1 MLFRSDNGIEKLA
14 DYCEEHYNDFIM
26 RYGFIDLLDIDILID
41 KMKKASVMELRLII
55 DIFKTVYGA
64 KNINDFFTND
74 KEIICTFKRKVEEKS
89 YSFSVFDEILEN
101 AKNYDA
107 LFLLGDTFNTFED
120 AEKLKEEFSKKSEI
134 YNKNIYLLKGNHE
147 YLKSGGI
154 NLSKLKFANNIKIIE
169 NIDFINLDNLDILAV
184 AFSENYNIDN
194 DFLKRVENLKE
205 KNRIFLGHGIVEGT
219 LWAIEENEESA
230 FIPIEIIKRVKP
242 NLAIVG
248 HIHKQMETNIENI
261 NIIYIGSARVWR
273 KSKSEMGTRK
283 CLALNIDC
291 DSITK
296 NYIDLKSAG
305 EYRVYNLNINDID
318 LKIENIYINWNYKD
332 IIDINIY
339 GIIED
344 EILLENKK
352 KEIINKYSKYA
363 REINI
368 KSANLFFLENAYN
381 ENIIKEFLNVAEEF
395 ENKSVDD
402 EYLEIVEL
410 AKYIGIE
417 KISLALQNKK

>member
-1 MLFRSDNGIEKLA
+1 MTK
-14 DYCEEHYNDFIM
+14 
-26 RYGFIDLLDIDILID
+26 ILIAAD
-41 KMKKASVMELRLII
+41 LHLSIS
-55 DIFKTVYGA
+55 
-64 KNINDFFTND
+64 
-74 KEIICTFKRKVEEKS
+74 EKS

-120 AEKLKEEFSKKSEI
+120 AEKLKEEFSKKSKI

-154 NLSKLKFANNIKIIE
+154 NLSKLKFADNIKIIE

-248 HIHKQMETNIENI
+248 HIHKQMEINIENI

-273 KSKSEMGTRK
+273 KSKSEMGARK

-318 LKIENIYINWNYKD
+318 FKIENIYKNWNYKD

>member
-1 MLFRSDNGIEKLA
+1 MTK
-14 DYCEEHYNDFIM
+14 
-26 RYGFIDLLDIDILID
+26 ILIAAD
-41 KMKKASVMELRLII
+41 LHLSIS
-55 DIFKTVYGA
+55 
-64 KNINDFFTND
+64 
-74 KEIICTFKRKVEEKS
+74 EKS

-120 AEKLKEEFSKKSEI
+120 AEKLKEEFSKKSAI

-154 NLSKLKFANNIKIIE
+154 NLSKLKFADNIKIIE

-248 HIHKQMETNIENI
+248 HIHKQIEINIENI

-273 KSKSEMGTRK
+273 KSKSEVGTRK

-318 LKIENIYINWNYKD
+318 FKIENIYKNWNYKD

-381 ENIIKEFLNVAEEF
+381 ENIIKEFLNVAEKF

>member
-1 MLFRSDNGIEKLA
+1 MTK
-14 DYCEEHYNDFIM
+14 
-26 RYGFIDLLDIDILID
+26 ILIAAD
-41 KMKKASVMELRLII
+41 LHLSV
-55 DIFKTVYGA
+55 T
-64 KNINDFFTND
+64 
-74 KEIICTFKRKVEEKS
+74 EKS

-154 NLSKLKFANNIKIIE
+154 NLSKLKFADNIKIIE

-205 KNRIFLGHGIVEGT
+205 KSRIFLGHGIVEGT

-248 HIHKQMETNIENI
+248 HIHKQMEINIENI

-273 KSKSEMGTRK
+273 KSKSEMGARK

-318 LKIENIYINWNYKD
+318 LKIENIYKNWNYKD

>member
-1 MLFRSDNGIEKLA
+1 MTK
-14 DYCEEHYNDFIM
+14 
-26 RYGFIDLLDIDILID
+26 ILIAAD
-41 KMKKASVMELRLII
+41 LHLSIS
-55 DIFKTVYGA
+55 
-64 KNINDFFTND
+64 
-74 KEIICTFKRKVEEKS
+74 EKS

-107 LFLLGDTFNTFED
+107 LFLLGDTFNSFED

-248 HIHKQMETNIENI
+248 HIHKQMEINIENI
-261 NIIYIGSARVWR
+261 NIIYSGSARVWR
-273 KSKSEMGTRK
+273 KSKSEMGARK

-291 DSITK
+291 NSITK

-318 LKIENIYINWNYKD
+318 LKIENIYKNWNYKD

>member
-1 MLFRSDNGIEKLA
+1 MTK
-14 DYCEEHYNDFIM
+14 
-26 RYGFIDLLDIDILID
+26 ILIAAD
-41 KMKKASVMELRLII
+41 LHLSIS
-55 DIFKTVYGA
+55 
-64 KNINDFFTND
+64 
-74 KEIICTFKRKVEEKS
+74 EKS
-89 YSFSVFDEILEN
+89 YSFSVFEEILEN

-154 NLSKLKFANNIKIIE
+154 NLSKLKFADNIKIIE
-169 NIDFINLDNLDILAV
+169 NIDFINLYNLDILAV

-273 KSKSEMGTRK
+273 KSKSEMGARK

-305 EYRVYNLNINDID
+305 KYRVYNLNINDID
-318 LKIENIYINWNYKD
+318 LKIENIYKNWNYKD

-339 GIIED
+339 GIVED

-395 ENKSVDD
+395 ESKSVDD

>member
-1 MLFRSDNGIEKLA
+1 MTK
-14 DYCEEHYNDFIM
+14 
-26 RYGFIDLLDIDILID
+26 ILIAAD
-41 KMKKASVMELRLII
+41 LHLSIS
-55 DIFKTVYGA
+55 
-64 KNINDFFTND
+64 
-74 KEIICTFKRKVEEKS
+74 EKS

-154 NLSKLKFANNIKIIE
+154 NLSKLKFADNIKIIE

-248 HIHKQMETNIENI
+248 HIHKQMEINIENI

-273 KSKSEMGTRK
+273 KSKSEMGARK

-318 LKIENIYINWNYKD
+318 LKIENIYKNWNYKD

-381 ENIIKEFLNVAEEF
+381 ENIIKEFLNIAEEF

>member
-1 MLFRSDNGIEKLA
+1 MTK
-14 DYCEEHYNDFIM
+14 
-26 RYGFIDLLDIDILID
+26 ILIAAD
-41 KMKKASVMELRLII
+41 LHLSV
-55 DIFKTVYGA
+55 T
-64 KNINDFFTND
+64 
-74 KEIICTFKRKVEEKS
+74 EKS

-154 NLSKLKFANNIKIIE
+154 NLSKLKFADNIKIIE

-248 HIHKQMETNIENI
+248 HIHKQMEINIENI

-318 LKIENIYINWNYKD
+318 LKIENIYKNWNYKD

-381 ENIIKEFLNVAEEF
+381 ENIIKEFLNVADEF
-395 ENKSVDD
+395 ESKSVDD

>member
-1 MLFRSDNGIEKLA
+1 MTK
-14 DYCEEHYNDFIM
+14 
-26 RYGFIDLLDIDILID
+26 ILIAAD
-41 KMKKASVMELRLII
+41 LHLSV
-55 DIFKTVYGA
+55 T
-64 KNINDFFTND
+64 
-74 KEIICTFKRKVEEKS
+74 EKS

-154 NLSKLKFANNIKIIE
+154 NLSKLKFADNIKIIE

-205 KNRIFLGHGIVEGT
+205 KNRIFFGHGIVEGT

-242 NLAIVG
+242 NLSIVG
-248 HIHKQMETNIENI
+248 HIHKQMEINIENI

-273 KSKSEMGTRK
+273 KSKSEMGARK

-318 LKIENIYINWNYKD
+318 LKIENIYKNWNYKD

-381 ENIIKEFLNVAEEF
+381 ENIIKEFLNVTEEF
-395 ENKSVDD
+395 ESKSVDD

>member
-1 MLFRSDNGIEKLA
+1 MTK
-14 DYCEEHYNDFIM
+14 
-26 RYGFIDLLDIDILID
+26 ILIAAD
-41 KMKKASVMELRLII
+41 LHLSIS
-55 DIFKTVYGA
+55 
-64 KNINDFFTND
+64 
-74 KEIICTFKRKVEEKS
+74 EKS

-154 NLSKLKFANNIKIIE
+154 GLNKLKFADNIKIIE

-248 HIHKQMETNIENI
+248 HIHKQMEINIENI

-273 KSKSEMGTRK
+273 KSKSEMGARK

-318 LKIENIYINWNYKD
+318 FKIENIYENWNYKD

-368 KSANLFFLENAYN
+368 KSVNLFFLENVYN
-381 ENIIKEFLNVAEEF
+381 ENIIKEFLNVTEEF

>member
-1 MLFRSDNGIEKLA
+1 MTK
-14 DYCEEHYNDFIM
+14 
-26 RYGFIDLLDIDILID
+26 ILIAAD
-41 KMKKASVMELRLII
+41 LHLSV
-55 DIFKTVYGA
+55 T
-64 KNINDFFTND
+64 
-74 KEIICTFKRKVEEKS
+74 EKS

-154 NLSKLKFANNIKIIE
+154 NLRKLKFADNIKIIE

-248 HIHKQMETNIENI
+248 HIHKQMEINIENI

-273 KSKSEMGTRK
+273 KSKSEMGARK

-318 LKIENIYINWNYKD
+318 LKIENIYKNWNYKD

-395 ENKSVDD
+395 ESKSVDD

>member
-1 MLFRSDNGIEKLA
+1 MSK
-14 DYCEEHYNDFIM
+14 
-26 RYGFIDLLDIDILID
+26 ILIAAD
-41 KMKKASVMELRLII
+41 LHLSV
-55 DIFKTVYGA
+55 T
-64 KNINDFFTND
+64 
-74 KEIICTFKRKVEEKS
+74 EKY

-154 NLSKLKFANNIKIIE
+154 NLSKLKFADNIKIIE

-273 KSKSEMGTRK
+273 KSKSEMGARK
-283 CLALNIDC
+283 CLALNIENN
-291 DSITK
+291 SIIK
-296 NYIDLKSAG
+296 KYIDLKSAG

-318 LKIENIYINWNYKD
+318 LKIENIYKNWNYKD

-344 EILLENKK
+344 EIQLENKK

-395 ENKSVDD
+395 ESKSVDD
-402 EYLEIVEL
+402 EYLEIFEL

>member
-1 MLFRSDNGIEKLA
+1 MTK
-14 DYCEEHYNDFIM
+14 
-26 RYGFIDLLDIDILID
+26 ILIAAD
-41 KMKKASVMELRLII
+41 LHLSV
-55 DIFKTVYGA
+55 T
-64 KNINDFFTND
+64 
-74 KEIICTFKRKVEEKS
+74 EKS

-154 NLSKLKFANNIKIIE
+154 NLSKLKFADNIKIIE

-230 FIPIEIIKRVKP
+230 FIPIEIIKKVNP
-242 NLAIVG
+242 NIAVIG
-248 HIHKQMETNIENI
+248 HIHKQMEINIENI
-261 NIIYIGSARVWR
+261 NIIYSGSARVWR
-273 KSKSEMGTRK
+273 KSKSETGIRK
-283 CLALNIDC
+283 CLALNIENN
-291 DSITK
+291 SIIK
-296 NYIDLKSAG
+296 KYIDLKSAG
-305 EYRVYNLNINDID
+305 EYRAYNLNINDID
-318 LKIENIYINWNYKD
+318 LKIENIYKNWNYKD

-395 ENKSVDD
+395 ESKSVDD

>member
-1 MLFRSDNGIEKLA
+1 MTK
-14 DYCEEHYNDFIM
+14 
-26 RYGFIDLLDIDILID
+26 ILIAAD
-41 KMKKASVMELRLII
+41 LHLSIS
-55 DIFKTVYGA
+55 
-64 KNINDFFTND
+64 
-74 KEIICTFKRKVEEKS
+74 EKY

-134 YNKNIYLLKGNHE
+134 YNKNIYLIKGNHE

-154 NLSKLKFANNIKIIE
+154 NLSKLKFADNIKIIE
-169 NIDFINLDNLDILAV
+169 NIDFINLYNLDILAV

-248 HIHKQMETNIENI
+248 HIHKQMEINIENI

-273 KSKSEMGTRK
+273 KSKSEMGARK

-318 LKIENIYINWNYKD
+318 LKIENIYKNWNYKD

-368 KSANLFFLENAYN
+368 KSANLFFLKTL
-381 ENIIKEFLNVAEEF
+381 IT
-395 ENKSVDD
+395 
-402 EYLEIVEL
+402 
-410 AKYIGIE
+410 
-417 KISLALQNKK
+417 KI

>member
-1 MLFRSDNGIEKLA
+1 MTK
-14 DYCEEHYNDFIM
+14 
-26 RYGFIDLLDIDILID
+26 ILIAAD
-41 KMKKASVMELRLII
+41 LHLSIS
-55 DIFKTVYGA
+55 
-64 KNINDFFTND
+64 
-74 KEIICTFKRKVEEKS
+74 EKS

-147 YLKSGGI
+147 YLKSGGM
-154 NLSKLKFANNIKIIE
+154 NLSKLKFADNIKIIE

-273 KSKSEMGTRK
+273 KSKSEIGARK

-318 LKIENIYINWNYKD
+318 LKIESIYKNWNYKD

-344 EILLENKK
+344 EFLLENKK

>member
-1 MLFRSDNGIEKLA
+1 MTK
-14 DYCEEHYNDFIM
+14 
-26 RYGFIDLLDIDILID
+26 ILIAAD
-41 KMKKASVMELRLII
+41 LHLSV
-55 DIFKTVYGA
+55 T
-64 KNINDFFTND
+64 
-74 KEIICTFKRKVEEKS
+74 EKS

-154 NLSKLKFANNIKIIE
+154 NLSKLKFADNIKIIE

-248 HIHKQMETNIENI
+248 HIHKQMEINIENI

-273 KSKSEMGTRK
+273 KSKSEMGARK

-318 LKIENIYINWNYKD
+318 LKIENIYKNWNYKD

-381 ENIIKEFLNVAEEF
+381 ENIIKEFLNVAEKF
-395 ENKSVDD
+395 ESKSVDD

-417 KISLALQNKK
+417 KIFLALQNKK

>member
-1 MLFRSDNGIEKLA
+1 MTK
-14 DYCEEHYNDFIM
+14 
-26 RYGFIDLLDIDILID
+26 ILIAAD
-41 KMKKASVMELRLII
+41 LHLSIS
-55 DIFKTVYGA
+55 
-64 KNINDFFTND
+64 
-74 KEIICTFKRKVEEKS
+74 EKS

-120 AEKLKEEFSKKSEI
+120 AEKLKEEFSKKSAI

-147 YLKSGGI
+147 YLKSVGI
-154 NLSKLKFANNIKIIE
+154 NLSKLKFADNIKIIE

-248 HIHKQMETNIENI
+248 HIHKQMEINIENI

-273 KSKSEMGTRK
+273 KSKSEMGARK
-283 CLALNIDC
+283 CVALNIDC

-318 LKIENIYINWNYKD
+318 LKIENIYKNWNYKD

-344 EILLENKK
+344 EIQLEIKK
-352 KEIINKYSKYA
+352 KEIINKYLEFV

-368 KSANLFFLENAYN
+368 KNSNLFFLENAYN
-381 ENIIKEFLNVAEEF
+381 ENIIKEFLNIAEEF
-395 ENKSVDD
+395 ESKSVDD

>member
-1 MLFRSDNGIEKLA
+1 MTK
-14 DYCEEHYNDFIM
+14 
-26 RYGFIDLLDIDILID
+26 ILIAAD
-41 KMKKASVMELRLII
+41 LHLSV
-55 DIFKTVYGA
+55 T
-64 KNINDFFTND
+64 
-74 KEIICTFKRKVEEKS
+74 EKS

-248 HIHKQMETNIENI
+248 HIHKQMEINIENI

-318 LKIENIYINWNYKD
+318 LKIENIYKNWNYKD

-368 KSANLFFLENAYN
+368 KSANLFFLENALN

-395 ENKSVDD
+395 ESKSVDD

>member
-1 MLFRSDNGIEKLA
+1 MTK
-14 DYCEEHYNDFIM
+14 
-26 RYGFIDLLDIDILID
+26 ILIAAD
-41 KMKKASVMELRLII
+41 LHLSV
-55 DIFKTVYGA
+55 T
-64 KNINDFFTND
+64 
-74 KEIICTFKRKVEEKS
+74 EKS

-107 LFLLGDTFNTFED
+107 LFLLGDTFNSFED
-120 AEKLKEEFSKKSEI
+120 AEKLKEDFSKKSEI

-147 YLKSGGI
+147 YLKSDGI
-154 NLSKLKFANNIKIIE
+154 NLSKLKFADNIKIIE

-205 KNRIFLGHGIVEGT
+205 KNRIFFGHGIVEGT

-248 HIHKQMETNIENI
+248 HIHKQMEINIENI

-273 KSKSEMGTRK
+273 KSKSEMGARK

-318 LKIENIYINWNYKD
+318 LKIENIYKNWNYKD

-381 ENIIKEFLNVAEEF
+381 ENIIKEFLNVTEEF
-395 ENKSVDD
+395 ESKSVDD
-402 EYLEIVEL
+402 KYLEIVEL

>member
-1 MLFRSDNGIEKLA
+1 MTK
-14 DYCEEHYNDFIM
+14 
-26 RYGFIDLLDIDILID
+26 ILIAAD
-41 KMKKASVMELRLII
+41 LHLSIS
-55 DIFKTVYGA
+55 
-64 KNINDFFTND
+64 
-74 KEIICTFKRKVEEKS
+74 EKY

-134 YNKNIYLLKGNHE
+134 YNKNIYLIKGNHE
-147 YLKSGGI
+147 NLKTVGI
-154 NLSKLKFANNIKIIE
+154 NLSKLKIAYNIKIIE
-169 NIDFINLDNLDILAV
+169 NIDFINLYNLDILAV

-248 HIHKQMETNIENI
+248 HIHKQMEINIENI

-273 KSKSEMGTRK
+273 KSKSEMGARK

-318 LKIENIYINWNYKD
+318 LKIENIYKNWNYKD

-381 ENIIKEFLNVAEEF
+381 ENIIKEFLNVAEKF

>member
-1 MLFRSDNGIEKLA
+1 MTK
-14 DYCEEHYNDFIM
+14 
-26 RYGFIDLLDIDILID
+26 ILIAAD
-41 KMKKASVMELRLII
+41 LHLSIS
-55 DIFKTVYGA
+55 
-64 KNINDFFTND
+64 
-74 KEIICTFKRKVEEKS
+74 EKS

-154 NLSKLKFANNIKIIE
+154 NLSKLKFADNIKIIE

-248 HIHKQMETNIENI
+248 HIHKQMEINIENI

-273 KSKSEMGTRK
+273 KSKSEMGARK

-291 DSITK
+291 YSVTK
-296 NYIDLKSAG
+296 NYIDLKYAG

-318 LKIENIYINWNYKD
+318 LKIENIYKNWNYKD

-381 ENIIKEFLNVAEEF
+381 ENIIKEFLNIAEEF
-395 ENKSVDD
+395 ESKSVDD

>member
-1 MLFRSDNGIEKLA
+1 MTK
-14 DYCEEHYNDFIM
+14 
-26 RYGFIDLLDIDILID
+26 ILIAAD
-41 KMKKASVMELRLII
+41 LHLSL
-55 DIFKTVYGA
+55 T
-64 KNINDFFTND
+64 
-74 KEIICTFKRKVEEKS
+74 EKS

-154 NLSKLKFANNIKIIE
+154 NLSKLKFADNIKIIE

-248 HIHKQMETNIENI
+248 HIHKQMEINIENI

-273 KSKSEMGTRK
+273 KSKSEMGARK

-291 DSITK
+291 DFITK

-318 LKIENIYINWNYKD
+318 FKIENIYKNWNYKD

-395 ENKSVDD
+395 ESKSVDD

>member
-1 MLFRSDNGIEKLA
+1 MTK
-14 DYCEEHYNDFIM
+14 
-26 RYGFIDLLDIDILID
+26 ILIAAD
-41 KMKKASVMELRLII
+41 LHLSV
-55 DIFKTVYGA
+55 T
-64 KNINDFFTND
+64 
-74 KEIICTFKRKVEEKS
+74 EKS

-154 NLSKLKFANNIKIIE
+154 NLNKLKFSDNIKIIE
-169 NIDFINLDNLDILAV
+169 NIDFIKLDNLDILAV

-248 HIHKQMETNIENI
+248 HIHKQMEINIENI

-273 KSKSEMGTRK
+273 KSKSEMGARK

-318 LKIENIYINWNYKD
+318 LKIENIYKNWNYKD

-344 EILLENKK
+344 EILLENKN

-395 ENKSVDD
+395 ESKSVDD

>member
-1 MLFRSDNGIEKLA
+1 MTK
-14 DYCEEHYNDFIM
+14 
-26 RYGFIDLLDIDILID
+26 ILIAAD
-41 KMKKASVMELRLII
+41 LHLSV
-55 DIFKTVYGA
+55 T
-64 KNINDFFTND
+64 
-74 KEIICTFKRKVEEKS
+74 EKS
-89 YSFSVFDEILEN
+89 YSFSVFEEILEN

-154 NLSKLKFANNIKIIE
+154 NLSKLKFADNIKIIE
-169 NIDFINLDNLDILAV
+169 NIDFINLYNLDILAV

-219 LWAIEENEESA
+219 LWDIEENEESA

-248 HIHKQMETNIENI
+248 HIHKQMEINIENI

-273 KSKSEMGTRK
+273 KSKSEMGARK

-318 LKIENIYINWNYKD
+318 LKIENIYKNWNYKD

-339 GIIED
+339 GIVED

-395 ENKSVDD
+395 ESKSVDD

>member
-1 MLFRSDNGIEKLA
+1 MTK
-14 DYCEEHYNDFIM
+14 
-26 RYGFIDLLDIDILID
+26 ILIAAD
-41 KMKKASVMELRLII
+41 LHLSIS
-55 DIFKTVYGA
+55 
-64 KNINDFFTND
+64 
-74 KEIICTFKRKVEEKS
+74 EKS

-147 YLKSGGI
+147 YLKSGGM
-154 NLSKLKFANNIKIIE
+154 NLSKLKFADNIKIIE

-248 HIHKQMETNIENI
+248 HIHKQMEINIENI

-273 KSKSEMGTRK
+273 KSKSEMGARK

-318 LKIENIYINWNYKD
+318 LKIENIYKNWNYKD

-381 ENIIKEFLNVAEEF
+381 ENIIKEFLNVTEEF
-395 ENKSVDD
+395 ESKSVDD

>member
-1 MLFRSDNGIEKLA
+1 MTK
-14 DYCEEHYNDFIM
+14 
-26 RYGFIDLLDIDILID
+26 ILIAAD
-41 KMKKASVMELRLII
+41 LHLSIS
-55 DIFKTVYGA
+55 
-64 KNINDFFTND
+64 
-74 KEIICTFKRKVEEKS
+74 EKS

-107 LFLLGDTFNTFED
+107 LFLLGDTFNSFED

-154 NLSKLKFANNIKIIE
+154 NLSKLKFADNIKIIE

-273 KSKSEMGTRK
+273 KSKSEMGARK

-318 LKIENIYINWNYKD
+318 LKIENIYKNWNYKD

-395 ENKSVDD
+395 ESKSVDD

>member
-1 MLFRSDNGIEKLA
+1 MTK
-14 DYCEEHYNDFIM
+14 
-26 RYGFIDLLDIDILID
+26 ILIAAD
-41 KMKKASVMELRLII
+41 LHLSV
-55 DIFKTVYGA
+55 T
-64 KNINDFFTND
+64 
-74 KEIICTFKRKVEEKS
+74 EKS

-154 NLSKLKFANNIKIIE
+154 NLNKLKFADNIKIIE

-230 FIPIEIIKRVKP
+230 FIPIEIIKKANP
-242 NLAIVG
+242 NLAVIG
-248 HIHKQMETNIENI
+248 HIHKQMEINIKNI
-261 NIIYIGSARVWR
+261 NIIYSGSARVWR
-273 KSKSEMGTRK
+273 KSKSEMGIRK
-283 CLALNIDC
+283 CLALNID
-291 DSITK
+291 DNSITK
-296 NYIDLKSAG
+296 KYIDLKSAG

-318 LKIENIYINWNYKD
+318 LKIENIYKNWNYKD

-344 EILLENKK
+344 EILLEIKK

>member
-1 MLFRSDNGIEKLA
+1 MTK
-14 DYCEEHYNDFIM
+14 
-26 RYGFIDLLDIDILID
+26 ILIAAD
-41 KMKKASVMELRLII
+41 LHLSVS
-55 DIFKTVYGA
+55 
-64 KNINDFFTND
+64 
-74 KEIICTFKRKVEEKS
+74 EKS

-248 HIHKQMETNIENI
+248 HIHKQMEINIENI

-318 LKIENIYINWNYKD
+318 LKIENIYKNWNYKD

>member
-1 MLFRSDNGIEKLA
+1 MTK
-14 DYCEEHYNDFIM
+14 
-26 RYGFIDLLDIDILID
+26 ILIAAD
-41 KMKKASVMELRLII
+41 LHLSIS
-55 DIFKTVYGA
+55 
-64 KNINDFFTND
+64 
-74 KEIICTFKRKVEEKS
+74 EKS

-147 YLKSGGI
+147 YLKSGGM
-154 NLSKLKFANNIKIIE
+154 NLSKLKFADNIKIIE

-248 HIHKQMETNIENI
+248 HIHKQMEINIENI

-273 KSKSEMGTRK
+273 KSKSEMGARK
-283 CLALNIDC
+283 CLALNIENN
-291 DSITK
+291 SIIK
-296 NYIDLKSAG
+296 KYIDLKSAG

-318 LKIENIYINWNYKD
+318 LKIENIYKNWNYKD

-352 KEIINKYSKYA
+352 KEIMNKYSKYA

>member
-1 MLFRSDNGIEKLA
+1 MTK
-14 DYCEEHYNDFIM
+14 
-26 RYGFIDLLDIDILID
+26 ILIAAD
-41 KMKKASVMELRLII
+41 LHLSVI
-55 DIFKTVYGA
+55 
-64 KNINDFFTND
+64 
-74 KEIICTFKRKVEEKS
+74 EKS

-230 FIPIEIIKRVKP
+230 FIPIEIIKIVKP

-248 HIHKQMETNIENI
+248 HIHKQMEINIKNI

-273 KSKSEMGTRK
+273 KSKSEMGARK

-305 EYRVYNLNINDID
+305 KYRVYNLNINDID
-318 LKIENIYINWNYKD
+318 FKIENIYKNWNYKD

-344 EILLENKK
+344 EIQLEIKK

-368 KSANLFFLENAYN
+368 KSANLFFLENALN
-381 ENIIKEFLNVAEEF
+381 ENIIKEFLKVADEF
-395 ENKSVDD
+395 KSDSE

-410 AKYIGIE
+410 AKRIGIE

>member
-1 MLFRSDNGIEKLA
+1 MTK
-14 DYCEEHYNDFIM
+14 
-26 RYGFIDLLDIDILID
+26 ILIAAD
-41 KMKKASVMELRLII
+41 LHLSIS
-55 DIFKTVYGA
+55 
-64 KNINDFFTND
+64 
-74 KEIICTFKRKVEEKS
+74 EKS

-107 LFLLGDTFNTFED
+107 LFLLGDTFNSFED

-134 YNKNIYLLKGNHE
+134 YDKNIYLLKGNHE

-248 HIHKQMETNIENI
+248 HIHKQMEINIENI

-273 KSKSEMGTRK
+273 KSKSEMGARK

-318 LKIENIYINWNYKD
+318 LKIENIYKNWNYKD

-395 ENKSVDD
+395 ESKSVDD

-410 AKYIGIE
+410 AKRIGIE

>member
-1 MLFRSDNGIEKLA
+1 MTK
-14 DYCEEHYNDFIM
+14 
-26 RYGFIDLLDIDILID
+26 ILIAAD
-41 KMKKASVMELRLII
+41 LHLGIS
-55 DIFKTVYGA
+55 
-64 KNINDFFTND
+64 
-74 KEIICTFKRKVEEKS
+74 EKS

-154 NLSKLKFANNIKIIE
+154 NLSKLKFADNIKIIE

-248 HIHKQMETNIENI
+248 HIHKQMEINIKNI

-273 KSKSEMGTRK
+273 KSKSEMGARK

-318 LKIENIYINWNYKD
+318 LKIENIYKNWNYKD

-395 ENKSVDD
+395 ESKSVDD

>member
-1 MLFRSDNGIEKLA
+1 MTK
-14 DYCEEHYNDFIM
+14 
-26 RYGFIDLLDIDILID
+26 ILIAAD
-41 KMKKASVMELRLII
+41 LHLSVS
-55 DIFKTVYGA
+55 
-64 KNINDFFTND
+64 
-74 KEIICTFKRKVEEKS
+74 EKS

-120 AEKLKEEFSKKSEI
+120 AEKLKEEFSKKSAI

-154 NLSKLKFANNIKIIE
+154 NLNKLKFANNIKIIE

-184 AFSENYNIDN
+184 ASSENYNIDN

-296 NYIDLKSAG
+296 KYIDLKSAG

-395 ENKSVDD
+395 ESKSVDN

>member
-1 MLFRSDNGIEKLA
+1 MTK
-14 DYCEEHYNDFIM
+14 
-26 RYGFIDLLDIDILID
+26 ILIAAD
-41 KMKKASVMELRLII
+41 LHLSIS
-55 DIFKTVYGA
+55 
-64 KNINDFFTND
+64 
-74 KEIICTFKRKVEEKS
+74 EKS

-154 NLSKLKFANNIKIIE
+154 NLSKLKFADNIKIIE
-169 NIDFINLDNLDILAV
+169 NIDFINLYNLDILAV

-230 FIPIEIIKRVKP
+230 FIPIEIIKRVKS

-248 HIHKQMETNIENI
+248 HIHKQMEINIENI

-273 KSKSEMGTRK
+273 KSKSEMGARK

-318 LKIENIYINWNYKD
+318 LKIENIYKI
-332 IIDINIY
+332 
-339 GIIED
+339 GII
-344 EILLENKK
+344 
-352 KEIINKYSKYA
+352 
-363 REINI
+363 
-368 KSANLFFLENAYN
+368 
-381 ENIIKEFLNVAEEF
+381 
-395 ENKSVDD
+395 
-402 EYLEIVEL
+402 
-410 AKYIGIE
+410 
-417 KISLALQNKK
+417 KI

>member
-1 MLFRSDNGIEKLA
+1 MTK
-14 DYCEEHYNDFIM
+14 
-26 RYGFIDLLDIDILID
+26 ILIAAD
-41 KMKKASVMELRLII
+41 LHLSIS
-55 DIFKTVYGA
+55 
-64 KNINDFFTND
+64 
-74 KEIICTFKRKVEEKS
+74 EKY

-134 YNKNIYLLKGNHE
+134 YNKNIYLIKGNHE

-154 NLSKLKFANNIKIIE
+154 NLSKLKFADNIKIIE

-248 HIHKQMETNIENI
+248 HIHKQMEINIENI

-273 KSKSEMGTRK
+273 KSKSEMGARK

-381 ENIIKEFLNVAEEF
+381 ENIIKEFLNVAEKF

>member
-1 MLFRSDNGIEKLA
+1 MTK
-14 DYCEEHYNDFIM
+14 
-26 RYGFIDLLDIDILID
+26 ILIAAD
-41 KMKKASVMELRLII
+41 LHLSIS
-55 DIFKTVYGA
+55 
-64 KNINDFFTND
+64 
-74 KEIICTFKRKVEEKS
+74 EKS
-89 YSFSVFDEILEN
+89 YSFSVFEEILEN

-154 NLSKLKFANNIKIIE
+154 NLSELKFANNIKIIE

-273 KSKSEMGTRK
+273 KSKSEMGARK

-318 LKIENIYINWNYKD
+318 LKIENIYKNWNYKD

>member
-1 MLFRSDNGIEKLA
+1 MTK
-14 DYCEEHYNDFIM
+14 
-26 RYGFIDLLDIDILID
+26 ILIAAD
-41 KMKKASVMELRLII
+41 LHLSIS
-55 DIFKTVYGA
+55 
-64 KNINDFFTND
+64 
-74 KEIICTFKRKVEEKS
+74 EKY

-134 YNKNIYLLKGNHE
+134 YNKNIYLIKGNHE

-154 NLSKLKFANNIKIIE
+154 NLSKLKFADNIKIIE
-169 NIDFINLDNLDILAV
+169 NIDFINLYNLDILAV

-248 HIHKQMETNIENI
+248 HIHKQMEINIENI

-273 KSKSEMGTRK
+273 KSKSEMGARK

-318 LKIENIYINWNYKD
+318 LKIENIYKNWNYKD

-352 KEIINKYSKYA
+352 KEIINKYSNM
-363 REINI
+363 RE
-368 KSANLFFLENAYN
+368 K
-381 ENIIKEFLNVAEEF
+381 
-395 ENKSVDD
+395 
-402 EYLEIVEL
+402 
-410 AKYIGIE
+410 
-417 KISLALQNKK
+417 

>member
-1 MLFRSDNGIEKLA
+1 MTK
-14 DYCEEHYNDFIM
+14 
-26 RYGFIDLLDIDILID
+26 ILIAAD
-41 KMKKASVMELRLII
+41 LHLSV
-55 DIFKTVYGA
+55 T
-64 KNINDFFTND
+64 
-74 KEIICTFKRKVEEKS
+74 EKS

-169 NIDFINLDNLDILAV
+169 NIDFINLDNLNILAV

-248 HIHKQMETNIENI
+248 HIHKQMEINIENI

-273 KSKSEMGTRK
+273 KSKSEMGARK

-318 LKIENIYINWNYKD
+318 LKIENIYKNWNYKD

>member
-1 MLFRSDNGIEKLA
+1 MTK
-14 DYCEEHYNDFIM
+14 
-26 RYGFIDLLDIDILID
+26 ILIAAD
-41 KMKKASVMELRLII
+41 LHLSIS
-55 DIFKTVYGA
+55 
-64 KNINDFFTND
+64 
-74 KEIICTFKRKVEEKS
+74 EKS

-154 NLSKLKFANNIKIIE
+154 NLSKLKFADNIKIIE

-248 HIHKQMETNIENI
+248 HIHKQMEINIENI

-273 KSKSEMGTRK
+273 KSKSEMGARK

-318 LKIENIYINWNYKD
+318 LKIENIYKNWNYKD

-395 ENKSVDD
+395 ESKSVDD